1 MRRHQPNT
9 ELPTWTFA
17 AYNPDGAGC
26 DASRSGAGSHPKVSW
41 PGILCTVSELGD
53 RSSRQASMDRGSA
66 RISWIG
72 SGQHRPTGGTLAV
85 KPLGSDAR

>member
-17 AYNPDGAGC
+17 AYNPDGAG
-26 DASRSGAGSHPKVSW
+26 SHPKVSW
-41 PGILCTVSELGD
+41 PGILYTVSELGD
-53 RSSRQASMDRGSA
+53 CSSRQASMDRA
-66 RISWIG
+66 YATISWIG
-72 SGQHRPTGGTLAV
+72 SGQHCPTGGTLAV